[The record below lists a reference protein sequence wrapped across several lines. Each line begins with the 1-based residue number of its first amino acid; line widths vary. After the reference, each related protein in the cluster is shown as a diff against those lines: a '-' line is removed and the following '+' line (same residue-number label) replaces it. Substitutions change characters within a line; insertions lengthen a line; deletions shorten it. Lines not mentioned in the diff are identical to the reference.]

1 MSLCAC
7 TGQPIKS
14 LSSCECLL
22 HFTLSFLLRPPFL
35 PPGTVLLSALRMCIP
50 LMSQTGAFFMDVQVC
65 VRSAYRYDV
74 VNCPSCVC
82 VCVCM
87 RACVCC
93 VHSVLHG
100 CLLSHTEMWQLV
112 LCHLQWMHQ
121 PSVCGRQGSSGAKGA
136 TECPLLCDT
145 ATVFLLSDTTV
156 DHTAVVQLVS

>member
-22 HFTLSFLLRPPFL
+22 HFTLFISSQTTFPPSWHSSL
-35 PPGTVLLSALRMCIP
+35 ERTTHVHP

-82 VCVCM
+82 VCVH
-87 RACVCC
+87 ACVCVCAVYILCCMGACFLTQKCGNLSC
-93 VHSVLHG
+93 VTYSG
-100 CLLSHTEMWQLV
+100 CTSRLFVVDKDPLAQRVPQSA
-112 LCHLQWMHQ
+112 
-121 PSVCGRQGSSGAKGA
+121 PSFVILPQSSFCQ
-136 TECPLLCDT
+136 TPP
-145 ATVFLLSDTTV
+145 
-156 DHTAVVQLVS
+156 